1 MIDVFSAAE
10 GQPYKPVAPAPAGS
24 PPVRTVSQVN
34 AMVQKTLASN
44 LPASLLVAGELSNFK
59 VYSKGHAFFTLKD
72 ANAELPCVMWRDSL
86 GRLAFTPKD
95 GLAVVAGGYIKLYEP
110 QGKLQFYVD
119 SLLPKGT
126 GALELAFRQLFA
138 KLKEEGLFEVA
149 RKRPIPL
156 LPQHIVIITSP
167 TGDVLHDVLT
177 TAYRRYPGLHAMLYP
192 VQVQGSGAASQMA
205 AAIQNVN
212 RCAAALGSVD
222 LILLVRGGGSLE
234 DLWAFN
240 EEVLVRAI
248 AASQIPIATGI
259 GHEPDTTIA
268 DFVADLRGPTP
279 TGAAELTIPK
289 AADLAAQLQ
298 SLAELAHRDMN
309 QLIQQS
315 SADLRT
321 AGFEL
326 TSSVERRCSLAMR
339 NLQNLAAQVQRME
352 PRHALAQRSHTVFAA
367 QQRLAAA
374 MANCVHSR
382 RQQLATVQ
390 QNLVA
395 ASPQALLGRFTERL
409 DHLAVALRRATVQSL
424 AAAHLRLST
433 RQQRLELASPQAVL
447 RRGFSITT
455 THDGTIIRT
464 AAQVHPGQQIT
475 TRTSNGDFNS
485 TVGTLQQG
493 NLF

>member
-1 MIDVFSAAE
+1 MTNFFSAAE
-10 GQPYKPVAPAPAGS
+10 SPPRKPVAAAPADS
-24 PPVRTVSQVN
+24 TPVRTVSQVN
-34 AMVQKTLASN
+34 ALVQRTLASN
-44 LPASLLVAGELSNFK
+44 LPVSLLVAGELSNFK

-72 ANAELPCVMWRDSL
+72 ARSELPCVMWRDSL
-86 GRLAFTPKD
+86 ARLAFTPKD

-110 QGKLQFYVD
+110 QGKLQLYVD

-149 RKRPIPL
+149 RKRRIPL

-167 TGDVLHDVLT
+167 TGDVIHDVLT

-192 VQVQGSGAASQMA
+192 VQVQGSGAASQMV

-212 RCAAALGSVD
+212 RCAAALGGVD

-240 EEVLVRAI
+240 EELLARAI
-248 AASQIPIATGI
+248 AASRIPIATGI
-259 GHEPDTTIA
+259 GHEPDSTIA

-289 AADLAAQLQ
+289 AADLAAQLE
-298 SLAELAHRDMN
+298 SLVQLAHRDMN
-309 QLIQQS
+309 QIIQQS

-321 AGFEL
+321 IAFEL
-326 TSSVERRCSLAMR
+326 TSSVQRRCSLTAR
-339 NLQNLAAQVQRME
+339 ELQNLAAQVQRIE
-352 PRHALAQRSHTVFAA
+352 PRHALAQRSHDLFAV
-367 QQRLAAA
+367 QQRLATATANRVYSRHQQVAA
-374 MANCVHSR
+374 
-382 RQQLATVQ
+382 VQ
-390 QNLVA
+390 QNLA
-395 ASPQALLGRFTERL
+395 ASSPQAILGRFAERL
-409 DHLAVALRRATVQSL
+409 DHLAVALRRATMQSL
-424 AAAHLRLST
+424 AAARERLSG
-433 RQQRLELASPQAVL
+433 RQQRLEIASPQAVL

-455 THDGTIIRT
+455 MRDGTIIRA
-464 AAQVHPGQQIT
+464 AAQVHTGQQII
-475 TRTSNGDFNS
+475 TRTSNGEFNS